1 MSWSSQKEKR
11 GHLLYR
17 LFCPKRIF
25 LTFVFY
31 LGVQYIEYTFRT
43 YILSHIKKQYF
54 AHFFLLV
61 FKVVENLHCIVN
73 YNVLNIF
80 INFRQHLNGLENCN
94 RIFFLHLPQSSR
106 KHNQPFKM
114 LSFKPNS
121 HFGPSNLKST
131 SRKLNVLLIKCSFE
145 CSYHETII
153 RSYYISIH
161 IYKKVDNSFFYSF

>member
-31 LGVQYIEYTFRT
+31 LGVQYIEYTFRI

-94 RIFFLHLPQSSR
+94 RIFFFASST
-106 KHNQPFKM
+106 KQPKTQPTIQNAIFQTKFTLRAIQFKIYIQET
-114 LSFKPNS
+114 KC
-121 HFGPSNLKST
+121 T
-131 SRKLNVLLIKCSFE
+131 SD
-145 CSYHETII
+145 
-153 RSYYISIH
+153 
-161 IYKKVDNSFFYSF
+161 KVFI